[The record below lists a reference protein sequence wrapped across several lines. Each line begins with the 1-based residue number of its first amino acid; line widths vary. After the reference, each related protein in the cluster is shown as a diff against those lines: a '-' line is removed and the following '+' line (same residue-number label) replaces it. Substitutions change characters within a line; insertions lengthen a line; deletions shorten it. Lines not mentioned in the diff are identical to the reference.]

1 MCCNKAVALFACT
14 ACFLLRLSFS
24 LLYSHSHSV
33 HLHHHNPKLSVYR
46 NMAVEAGAVAA
57 DAKVDPATA
66 TAAAAATAAAVSP
79 AGISDDDAND
89 DEAVAVSGDGQAKP
103 KKSRKRKSKKGKKHT
118 QTSPPSIL
126 VSQLFPNSSYPA
138 GEEVEYTGEN
148 LYRTTDEEKRYL
160 DKNNAEFLSDY
171 RQAAETHRQVRQWAQ
186 KSIRPGQSLIEIAE
200 GIEDSVRRL
209 LGHDGL
215 TEGDSIKG
223 GMGFPTG
230 LNIDHIAAHVS
241 PNAGNKTIL
250 QQNNVLKVDIGVHVN
265 GRIVDSAFTM
275 AFDPMYD
282 NLLAAVKDAT
292 NTGVREAGIDVRL
305 GELGGLIQETMES
318 YECEINGTVHPIKP
332 IKHLA
337 GHTIHPYSIH
347 GSKSVPIVKT
357 SDTTKMEEGDV
368 FAIETFGTTGN
379 GYVRDVGEVS
389 HYALRSDAPKVDLPL
404 ISAKSLLKTIQKNFS
419 TIPFC
424 RRYLDRIG
432 QDRYLLGVSFSFVLT
447 TSSIADTCL
456 AQQACASWHS
466 RELPAFGRRE
476 GLLLFAVR
484 THHSSTPEREGSDQ
498 SR

>member
-1 MCCNKAVALFACT
+1 MSADYLGLPAVDKADPTNNATLPT
-14 ACFLLRLSFS
+14 A
-24 LLYSHSHSV
+24 
-33 HLHHHNPKLSVYR
+33 
-46 NMAVEAGAVAA
+46 
-57 DAKVDPATA
+57 
-66 TAAAAATAAAVSP
+66 SP
-79 AGISDDDAND
+79 DTPSGDDDEGAAPAAG
-89 DEAVAVSGDGQAKP
+89 EGQAKP
-103 KKSRKRKSKKGKKHT
+103 KKSRKRKSKKNKKTT

-126 VSQLFPNSSYPA
+126 ISKLFPNNTYPK
-138 GEEVEYTGEN
+138 GEEVEYRDEN

-171 RQAAETHRQVRQWAQ
+171 RQAAETHRQARQWAER
-186 KSIRPGQSLIEIAE
+186 SIKPGQSLIEIAE

-209 LGHDGL
+209 VGHDGL

-230 LNIDHIAAHVS
+230 LNIDNIAAHVS

-250 QQNNVLKVDIGVHVN
+250 QENNVLKVDIGVHVN

-275 AFDPMYD
+275 SWDPVYD
-282 NLLAAVKDAT
+282 NLLEAVKAAT

-318 YECEINGTVHPIKP
+318 YECEINGTMHPIKA
-332 IKHLA
+332 IRDLA

-357 SDTTKMEEGDV
+357 ADTTKMEEGDV
-368 FAIETFGTTGN
+368 FAIETFGTTGT
-379 GYVRDVGEVS
+379 GLIRDGGECS

-404 ISAKSLLKTIQKNFS
+404 VSAKSLLKTIQKNFS

-432 QDRYLLGVSFSFVLT
+432 QERYLLGVSV
-447 TSSIADTCL
+447 SISC
-456 AQQACASWHS
+456 
-466 RELPAFGRRE
+466 
-476 GLLLFAVR
+476 
-484 THHSSTPEREGSDQ
+484 
-498 SR
+498 